1 MRGLHAVLLALLAN
15 CLILSTARAED
26 YSAFLVNQ
34 DGNPVGG
41 VLVTLHP
48 LDGPAPDMS
57 VPADLEIAQR
67 DLRFDPGM
75 LIAPLGS
82 EVAFPNAD
90 DTGHHVYSFSPAKVF
105 DLRIIA
111 GGQSESVHFDRAGIV
126 AIGCNIHDNM
136 VGFIHVVDTPWAA
149 ISDAAGLVHIPGVP
163 DGRYRLRVWHEA
175 LDARNNQNETEIT
188 LTQAR
193 VVEDIQL
200 DLRRQR
206 QRRGRY

>member
-1 MRGLHAVLLALLAN
+1 MRGLHAVLFAALVN
-15 CLILSTARAED
+15 CLFLSAARAED
-26 YSAFLVNQ
+26 YRAFLVNQ
-34 DGNPVGG
+34 NNDPVGA

-48 LDGPAPDMS
+48 LDDP
-57 VPADLEIAQR
+57 VPQMTAQADLEIAQR

-90 DTGHHVYSFSPAKVF
+90 NTGHHVYSFSPAKIF

-111 GGQSESVHFDRAGIV
+111 GGQSESVLFDRAGTV

-149 ISDAAGLVHIPGVP
+149 ISNAAGLVQIPDVP

-188 LTQAR
+188 LTPAR

-206 QRRGRY
+206 HRRGRY